1 MRSLLAVGLF
11 LLGLSGCSTDFEL
24 EAPWQDVP
32 VIYGFLSLQDTAHY
46 LRIEKAFLEPGGN
59 AQQIAGIADSS
70 YYGPE
75 AQVFLE
81 KVNTG
86 QRYELQRVDASNE
99 GYPRI
104 AGPFAQTPNILYKIA
119 AEDIELRAGQPV
131 RMLLERNTGLPVVSA
146 ETTILD
152 NITIRT
158 ANPVSP
164 VNMDYDRTINFVF
177 SVGEAAALFDIRL
190 LIHLRETRSGVDRLT
205 TLTWVLDDQL
215 QRSSTEGRVSIG
227 ITGEAF
233 YRYLGSALEA
243 ETGLQREFLGF
254 DVSIT
259 AGGEAFVELLRLQTA
274 NAGLTSAQQI
284 PSYSNIS
291 EGIGIF
297 SSRSSAI
304 RAGLEITASSLD
316 SLKDGRFTRDLGF
329 Q

>member
-32 VIYGFLSLQDTAHY
+32 IVYGFISLQDTAHY

-59 AQQIAGIADSS
+59 AQQIAGIVDSI

-81 KVNTG
+81 KINTG
-86 QRYELQRVDASNE
+86 QRYELKRVDASQE
-99 GYPRI
+99 GYPRLS
-104 AGPFAQTPNILYKIA
+104 GPFAQTPNILYKIA
-119 AEDIELRAGQPV
+119 AEAIELRAGQPI

-146 ETTILD
+146 ETTVLD
-152 NITIRT
+152 DITIRT

-190 LIHLRETRSGVDRLT
+190 LIHLKEVRSGVAHLT

-243 ETGLQREFLGF
+243 EPGLQRQFLGF

-291 EGIGIF
+291 EGLGIF

-304 RAGLEITASSLD
+304 RSGLEITSTSLD
-316 SLKDGRFTRDLGF
+316 SLKNGRFTRDLGF